1 MKNAYVLEW
10 SQKTNNFHIQP
21 LDSLLAQNQEAFIS
35 NRPLSDYVVL
45 MVGSKDAI
53 HDMADHWRHR
63 MENRAKPDKP
73 LL

>member
-45 MVGSKDAI
+45 MVGTKDVI
-53 HDMADHWRHR
+53 HDIADHWRKR
-63 MENRAKPDKP
+63 MENRTTQNKPV
-73 LL
+73 L

>member
-21 LDSLLAQNQEAFIS
+21 LDSLLAQTQEAFIA

-45 MVGSKDAI
+45 MVGKKDAI
-53 HDMADHWRHR
+53 HDMADHWRKR
-63 MENRAKPDKP
+63 MENRTTPDKP
-73 LL
+73 VL

>member
-21 LDSLLAQNQEAFIS
+21 LDSMLAMNQEAFIS

-45 MVGSKDAI
+45 MVGTKDTI
-53 HDMADHWRHR
+53 HDMADHWRKR
-63 MENRAKPDKP
+63 MKNRTTQNKPV
-73 LL
+73 L

>member
-21 LDSLLAQNQEAFIS
+21 LDSLLAQNQEAFIA

-45 MVGSKDAI
+45 MVGTKEAI
-53 HDMADHWRHR
+53 HDMADNWRKR
-63 MENRAKPDKP
+63 MENRTKQEKPV
-73 LL
+73 L